1 MSESNW
7 GESEAPPPKKRVPTW
22 LWACGGGC
30 LLALVL
36 GIAGGTYLF
45 VKFKKAVEEGQ
56 NPDIQWPRV
65 AEALPYDNKPADT
78 TLQFGLH
85 LGFVDMY
92 IFSVDHQDSAR
103 PEYSVILYQINALD
117 KEKSG
122 QALDPSESGGFM
134 NQGKR
139 RNMKSGTV
147 RVQGRD
153 LKALRFDQMDD
164 DEKQAADGMPKP
176 GKGPSIM
183 LDLTSENGTHTL
195 LLQMIRLDG
204 TDPIEDEA
212 VQRFLKP
219 FHVGPDR

>member
-36 GIAGGTYLF
+36 GLAGGAFLF
-45 VKFKKAVEEGQ
+45 VKVKKAVEEGQ
-56 NPDIQWPRV
+56 NPEIQWQRV
-65 AEALPYDNKPADT
+65 AEVLPYDNRPADA
-78 TLQFGLH
+78 TLQFGMH
-85 LGFVDMY
+85 LGVVDM
-92 IFSVDHQDSAR
+92 FVFRVDHQDSAKA
-103 PEYSVILYQINALD
+103 EYSAILFQLNALD
-117 KEKSG
+117 TDKRD
-122 QALDPSESGGFM
+122 QALDPKESNGFFG
-134 NQGKR
+134 QGKR

-147 RVQGRD
+147 RVQGRE

-164 DEKQAADGMPKP
+164 DEKKSVDGAPKA

-183 LDLTSENGTHTL
+183 LDLTPENGTHTL
-195 LLQMIRLDG
+195 FLQMIRLDG
-204 TDPIEDEA
+204 TEPIGDED